1 MSDELRLPDDL
12 AACEAQLAAKL
23 PPATGINR
31 DELMYRAGWAACEA
45 RLASGSRGSVRLASG
60 GGGVIA
66 AWSLASAATAAAL
79 AVALTLQW
87 RPADQLEVVTT
98 DEVAAPMQ
106 VAEDAV
112 EPKPPLLAQREVEL
126 AALPAFRRDIG
137 IGLLLLRRQ
146 ALNSAWEQPAN
157 VVTANGGGLPAAKT
171 ARELMQ
177 EVLPGEPVR
186 STRMWPWVSTPRG
199 ESI

>member
-12 AACEAQLAAKL
+12 AACEARLAAQSL
-23 PPATGINR
+23 PAAAINR

-45 RLASGSRGSVRLASG
+45 RLTGSSRGAVRLASG
-60 GGGVIA
+60 GGGIIA

-79 AVALTLQW
+79 ALALSLQW
-87 RPADQLEVVTT
+87 RPAGQLEV
-98 DEVAAPMQ
+98 AAGKADARVQ
-106 VAEDAV
+106 VSKDAV
-112 EPKPPLLAQREVEL
+112 EAKPLSLAQREVEL
-126 AALPAFRRDIG
+126 AALPASRPGIG
-137 IGLLLLRRQ
+137 IGLLSLRRQ

-177 EVLPGEPVR
+177 EMLPGEPVR

>member
-1 MSDELRLPDDL
+1 
-12 AACEAQLAAKL
+12 
-23 PPATGINR
+23 
-31 DELMYRAGWAACEA
+31 
-45 RLASGSRGSVRLASG
+45 
-60 GGGVIA
+60 
-66 AWSLASAATAAAL
+66 
-79 AVALTLQW
+79 
-87 RPADQLEVVTT
+87 
-98 DEVAAPMQ
+98 MQ